1 MDPAGP
7 HALAEG
13 GRLTEGAAPH
23 RIAVPPVA
31 LAPGEARP
39 LWSVMIPT
47 YNCAGYLRQSLGS
60 VLAQDPGPDLMQIEV
75 VDDASTADDPAA
87 VVAEL
92 GKGRV
97 GFFRQPE
104 NVGHIRNF
112 ETCLL
117 RSRGRLVHLL
127 HGDDWVGEGFY
138 RRMAAPFLANPAL
151 GAAFCRQVIADERGN
166 WVTVPPLEQPHSGIL
181 PGWLETIA
189 TGQRLQTP
197 SMVVRREVYE
207 RLGGF
212 DRRIAYYV
220 EDWEMWVRIA
230 AHYPVWYE
238 TEPLAFYRV
247 HANSISGRGQSRRI
261 AENGRSLRR
270 VVEINREVLP
280 PERAGDLSRQ
290 ALRNFASSCLRRS
303 RRALAAGD
311 RAVAFAHLKEAWRTS
326 RSLKVMIW
334 SLILLALWLLRA
346 LRGKGRHA

>member
-1 MDPAGP
+1 LSDRA
-7 HALAEG
+7 
-13 GRLTEGAAPH
+13 TSH

-31 LAPGEARP
+31 LAPGESRP

-60 VLAQDPGPDLMQIEV
+60 VLAQDPGPEIMQIEV
-75 VDDASTADDPAA
+75 VDDASSADDPAA

-92 GKGRV
+92 GNGRV

-127 HGDDWVGEGFY
+127 HGDDWVREGFY
-138 RRMAAPFLANPAL
+138 RRMAEPFLADPAL
-151 GAAFCRQVIADERGN
+151 GAAFCRHVIVDDLGN
-166 WVTVPPLEQPHSGIL
+166 WMTVSPLERPGSGIL
-181 PGWLETIA
+181 ANWLETIA
-189 TGQRLQTP
+189 AGQRLQTP

-212 DRRIAYYV
+212 DRRIFHYV

-238 TEPLAFYRV
+238 AEPLAFYRV

-261 AENGRSLRR
+261 AENGRGLRR

-280 PERAGDLSRQ
+280 AAWAGKLSRE

-311 RAVAFAHLKEAWRTS
+311 RAVAFAHLREAWRTH
-326 RSLKVMIW
+326 RSFRVLAW
-334 SLILLALWLLRA
+334 SLILFALWLWRPGRA
-346 LRGKGRHA
+346 RGPHA